1 MSYLEIIDAHKH
13 NLKHLHLKLPKKQL
27 IVICGVSGSGKSTLA
42 YDTIFQEGQ
51 RKYLESLSAY
61 ARQFIKS
68 LERPDVQLDQ
78 GHRPH
83 HLHRPEALL
92 LLLQLHGGHRL
103 RGRPLPA
110 AAVRQAGRG
119 PLPALRRAD
128 QPLFRREDLATRSSA
143 ASPAPLARIFSPLVR
158 NRRGNYQALFE
169 KYRKRGFLKT
179 LVDGREYYLDEPPH
193 LDRNSR
199 HHIAVQIDAV
209 EVEPAEPRAHRPTA
223 SPWP

>member
-61 ARQFIKS
+61 ARQYHQVA
-68 LERPDVQLDQ
+68 RAPRRALDQ

-92 LLLQLHGGHRL
+92 LLLQLHGGHRF

-110 AAVRQAGRG
+110 PAVRQAG
-119 PLPALRRAD
+119 P
-128 QPLFRREDLATRSSA
+128 
-143 ASPAPLARIFSPLVR
+143 
-158 NRRGNYQALFE
+158 
-169 KYRKRGFLKT
+169 
-179 LVDGREYYLDEPPH
+179 
-193 LDRNSR
+193 
-199 HHIAVQIDAV
+199 
-209 EVEPAEPRAHRPTA
+209 RPTA
-223 SPWP
+223 RSCGEPISRYSAEKILRRRPRPLCRPPGAHLQPAGAQSPRQLPGAVRKIPQARAS